1 MVNLRPGECRLKVR
15 HPVTGE
21 ETYQLVDVAEFM
33 EEHAEAHGWIRA
45 EGVRNDMV
53 DMVGDAAYQVEEV
66 DAFRYHVDH
75 NHPGPLSW
83 CEACDPVC
91 AVEGVISDLLTWAR
105 GYGPGAS

>member
-1 MVNLRPGECRLKVR
+1 VIDLRPGECRFQVR

-33 EEHAEAHGWIRA
+33 TEHAESHGWILSEDA
-45 EGVRNDMV
+45 RNNMV
-53 DMVGDAAYQVEEV
+53 NMVEDAAYQVEEV

-83 CEACDPVC
+83 CDACEPVA
-91 AVEGVISDLLTWAR
+91 AVEGVISDLLTWAKDYR
-105 GYGPGAS
+105 RVAS